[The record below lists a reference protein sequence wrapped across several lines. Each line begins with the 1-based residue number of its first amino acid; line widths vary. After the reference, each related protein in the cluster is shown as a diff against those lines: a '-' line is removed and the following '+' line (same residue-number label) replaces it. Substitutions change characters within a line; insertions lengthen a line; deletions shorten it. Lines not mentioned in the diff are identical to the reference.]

1 MVCGLC
7 LQGESED
14 GYQVNEGKKDE
25 SKKNLSEC
33 EKETAEGGVE
43 LLAFAFGHGV

>member
-1 MVCGLC
+1 MVLR

-25 SKKNLSEC
+25 SKKNLPKG
-33 EKETAEGGVE
+33 EKETAEGSVE
-43 LLAFAFGHGV
+43 LLAFAFSHGV